1 MHHKNRE
8 EDLIV
13 CRVPHWIPIP
23 TLMPPC
29 TKPVQPAAS
38 QPVSQST
45 SQPGNQPSPANWL
58 GLFARGCLTK
68 CVCQWLFDQGR
79 CDKAYSIPIYNV
91 NTCRSNRNFPDCCPP
106 SICHVHRR
114 CTTMTIGVNHIHP
127 FALLMTNQHLAQQNA
142 IPHFWL
148 RQILQQ
154 HSHTVRS
161 CQQESP
167 AWNQKKPLR
176 CKELEPKLPHI
187 KNNAAL
193 HL

>member
-1 MHHKNRE
+1 
-8 EDLIV
+8 
-13 CRVPHWIPIP
+13 
-23 TLMPPC
+23 
-29 TKPVQPAAS
+29 
-38 QPVSQST
+38 
-45 SQPGNQPSPANWL
+45 
-58 GLFARGCLTK
+58 
-68 CVCQWLFDQGR
+68 
-79 CDKAYSIPIYNV
+79 
-91 NTCRSNRNFPDCCPP
+91 
-106 SICHVHRR
+106 
-114 CTTMTIGVNHIHP
+114 
-127 FALLMTNQHLAQQNA
+127 MTNQHLAQQNA

-167 AWNQKKPLR
+167 AWNKIKPLR